1 MAMTSLSD
9 SALVTRL
16 VHGHKH
22 GMSMESMVAG
32 SVSDRSITEARGQ
45 VLLRKA
51 RQWLADE
58 QPADAVP
65 AL

>member
-1 MAMTSLSD
+1 MTPLSD

-16 VHGHKH
+16 VHAHKH
-22 GMSMESMVAG
+22 GMSMESMVTGA
-32 SVSDRSITEARGQ
+32 VSDRRVTEARGQ

-51 RQWLADE
+51 NQWLADE
-58 QPADAVP
+58 QAPADAAA